1 MGADGTMVCP
11 FELKKSMKACRI
23 SALVIIIATLSR
35 LIFEVYRAIFVNP
48 VNGAKGNLFRPH
60 LQPDTGLRL
69 AFMKKIKYYYNT
81 NTLRY
86 EKLETPLRVK
96 LLRVFGFVAA
106 ALVTAA
112 LISYA
117 AFQFIGSP
125 REKILAQQNK
135 ALNDNYKELEEDLKS
150 IQQQMKELE
159 KRDNDVY
166 RAIFEAN
173 PVPDSARAKEL
184 EVKQEIAKVERI
196 QDHQLAASI
205 TNTLNNLKSRI
216 TAQKKSYEQVEDLVK
231 NKEQLLSHTPAIQPV
246 SNKDLSR
253 IASGFGSRIDPVY
266 KTVKFHYGLD
276 FAAPQGTPIYATAD
290 GTVTT
295 AGSTGNGY
303 GNHVIINHG
312 YGYETLYGHMVRVKA
327 RNGQVI
333 KRGEVIGWV
342 GSTGKS
348 TGPHC
353 HYEVH
358 KYGDKI
364 DPIYFFY
371 NDLTPAQFDLLLKK
385 AAASNQSL
393 D

>member
-1 MGADGTMVCP
+1 
-11 FELKKSMKACRI
+11 
-23 SALVIIIATLSR
+23 
-35 LIFEVYRAIFVNP
+35 
-48 VNGAKGNLFRPH
+48 
-60 LQPDTGLRL
+60 
-69 AFMKKIKYYYNT
+69 MKKIKYYYNT

-112 LISYA
+112 LISFA
-117 AFQFIGSP
+117 AFRFIGSP
-125 REKILAQQNK
+125 NEKLLAQQNK
-135 ALNDNYKELEEDLKS
+135 ALRENYKELEQDLHS
-150 IQQQMKELE
+150 LEQQMKELE
-159 KRDNDVY
+159 KRDNEVY

-173 PVPDSARAKEL
+173 PVPDSARAREI
-184 EVKQEIAKVERI
+184 ETQQEIAKVERI
-196 QDHQLAASI
+196 RDYQLAASI
-205 TNTLNNLKSRI
+205 RTTISNLESRI
-216 TAQKKSYEQVEDLVK
+216 AAQKKSYEEVNKLVE

-246 SNKDLSR
+246 ANKDLSR
-253 IASGFGSRIDPVY
+253 IASGYGSRIDPVY

-303 GNHVIINHG
+303 GNHVVIHHG
-312 YGYETLYGHMVRVKA
+312 YGYETLYGHMVRVKV
-327 RNGQVI
+327 RNGAAV

-358 KYGDKI
+358 KYGEKI

-371 NDLTPAQFDLLLKK
+371 NDLNPAQFDQLLKK

>member
-1 MGADGTMVCP
+1 
-11 FELKKSMKACRI
+11 
-23 SALVIIIATLSR
+23 
-35 LIFEVYRAIFVNP
+35 
-48 VNGAKGNLFRPH
+48 
-60 LQPDTGLRL
+60 
-69 AFMKKIKYYYNT
+69 MKKIKYYYNT

-96 LLRVFGFVAA
+96 LLRIFGFIAA
-106 ALVTAA
+106 ALVTAG
-112 LISYA
+112 LIAFA
-117 AFQFIGSP
+117 AFRFIGSP
-125 REKILAQQNK
+125 EERILRQQN
-135 ALNDNYKELEEDLKS
+135 ANLRENYRELRDHIRS
-150 IQQQMKELE
+150 IQQQMQELE

-173 PVPDSARAKEL
+173 PIPDSARAKEL
-184 EVKQEIAKVERI
+184 ANQLEIMSVERI
-196 QDHQLAASI
+196 KDNQLVAAI
-205 TNTLNNLKSRI
+205 DATLKNLTSRI
-216 TAQKKSYEQVEDLVK
+216 EAQKKSYDEVDKLVK

-246 SNKDLSR
+246 SNKDLNR
-253 IASGFGSRIDPVY
+253 IASGFGYRIDPVY
-266 KTVKFHYGLD
+266 KTTKFHAGLD

-290 GTVTT
+290 GTVST
-295 AGSTGNGY
+295 AGNTGNGY
-303 GNHVIINHG
+303 GNHVIINHS
-312 YGYETLYGHMVRVKA
+312 YGYETLYGHMVRIKV
-327 RNGQVI
+327 RNGQAV

-358 KYGDKI
+358 KYGQKI

-371 NDLTPAQFDLLLKK
+371 NDLTPEQFDLILKK

>member
-1 MGADGTMVCP
+1 
-11 FELKKSMKACRI
+11 
-23 SALVIIIATLSR
+23 
-35 LIFEVYRAIFVNP
+35 
-48 VNGAKGNLFRPH
+48 
-60 LQPDTGLRL
+60 
-69 AFMKKIKYYYNT
+69 MKKIKYYYNT

-96 LLRVFGFVAA
+96 LLRIFGFIAA

-112 LISYA
+112 LISYV

-125 REKILAQQNK
+125 REKILQQQN
-135 ALNDNYKELEEDLKS
+135 DDLKDVYRQLRDRIES
-150 IQQQMKELE
+150 LQQQMKELE

-173 PVPDSARAKEL
+173 PVPDSARAREL
-184 EVKQEIAKVERI
+184 ETKLEIETVRKLK
-196 QDHQLAASI
+196 DNQLAGSI
-205 TNTLNNLKSRI
+205 LNTLNTLTSRI
-216 TAQKKSYEQVEDLVK
+216 EAQKKSYDEVEGLVK
-231 NKEQLLSHTPAIQPV
+231 NKEQLLARTPAIQPV
-246 SNKDLSR
+246 SNKDLNR
-253 IASGFGSRIDPVY
+253 IASGFGYRIDPVY
-266 KTVKFHYGLD
+266 KTTKFHAGLD
-276 FAAPQGTPIYATAD
+276 FSAPQGTPIYATAD
-290 GTVTT
+290 GSVST
-295 AGSTGNGY
+295 AGNTGNGF

-312 YGYETLYGHMVRVKA
+312 FGYETLYAHMVRVKV
-327 RNGQVI
+327 RNGQAV

-358 KYGDKI
+358 KYGEKI

-371 NDLTPAQFDLLLKK
+371 NDLTPEQFDMILKK

>member
-1 MGADGTMVCP
+1 
-11 FELKKSMKACRI
+11 
-23 SALVIIIATLSR
+23 
-35 LIFEVYRAIFVNP
+35 
-48 VNGAKGNLFRPH
+48 
-60 LQPDTGLRL
+60 
-69 AFMKKIKYYYNT
+69 MKKIKYYYNT

-96 LLRVFGFVAA
+96 LLRVFGFIAA
-106 ALVTAA
+106 ALVTAG
-112 LISYA
+112 LISYV
-117 AFQFIGSP
+117 AFQFVGSP
-125 REKILAQQNK
+125 KERILQQQNK
-135 ALNDNYKELEEDLKS
+135 NLKDNYYELLDELES
-150 IQQQMKELE
+150 VQNQMKELE

-173 PVPDSARAKEL
+173 PIPDSARAKEL
-184 EVKQEIAKVERI
+184 ETKLEIAKVEKLR
-196 QDHQLAASI
+196 DHQLVSSI
-205 TNTLNNLKSRI
+205 NNTLNNLVSRI
-216 TAQKKSYEQVEDLVK
+216 AVQKKSYDEVDELVK
-231 NKEQLLSHTPAIQPV
+231 NKANLLARTPAIQPV
-246 SNKDLSR
+246 SNKDLNR
-253 IASGFGSRIDPVY
+253 VASGFGYRIDPVY
-266 KTVKFHYGLD
+266 KTTKFHAGLD
-276 FAAPQGTPIYATAD
+276 FSAPQGTPIYATAD

-295 AGSTGNGY
+295 AGNSGNGY

-327 RNGQVI
+327 RNGQAV

-358 KYGDKI
+358 KNGKEI

-371 NDLTPAQFDLLLKK
+371 NDLTPEQFDLLLKK
-385 AAASNQSL
+385 AAASNQSF

>member
-1 MGADGTMVCP
+1 
-11 FELKKSMKACRI
+11 
-23 SALVIIIATLSR
+23 
-35 LIFEVYRAIFVNP
+35 
-48 VNGAKGNLFRPH
+48 
-60 LQPDTGLRL
+60 
-69 AFMKKIKYYYNT
+69 MKKIKYYYNT
-81 NTLRY
+81 SSLRY

-96 LLRVFGFVAA
+96 LLRIFGFVAA
-106 ALVTAA
+106 ALVTAGI
-112 LISYA
+112 ISYL

-125 REKILAQQNK
+125 KEKILDQQNK
-135 ALNDNYKELEEDLKS
+135 ALKENYQDLEDELKS
-150 IQQQMKELE
+150 VQQQMRELE

-166 RAIFEAN
+166 RAIFEAT
-173 PVPDSARAKEL
+173 PIPDSARAKEL
-184 EVKQEIAKVERI
+184 EKKLEIATVEKLK
-196 QDHQLAASI
+196 DYQLAASI
-205 TNTLNNLKSRI
+205 TNTLNNLNSRI
-216 TAQKKSYEQVEDLVK
+216 KAQKKSYDEVDELVK

-253 IASGFGSRIDPVY
+253 IASGFGYRIDPVY
-266 KTVKFHYGLD
+266 KTTKFHAGLD

-295 AGSTGNGY
+295 AGNTGNGY
-303 GNHVIINHG
+303 GNHVVINHG
-312 YGYETLYGHMVRVKA
+312 YGYETLFGHMVRVKVNVGA
-327 RNGQVI
+327 MV

-358 KYGDKI
+358 KNGEKI

-371 NDLTPAQFDLLLKK
+371 NDLSPEQFDLLLKK
-385 AAASNQSL
+385 AAASNQSF

>member
-1 MGADGTMVCP
+1 
-11 FELKKSMKACRI
+11 
-23 SALVIIIATLSR
+23 
-35 LIFEVYRAIFVNP
+35 
-48 VNGAKGNLFRPH
+48 
-60 LQPDTGLRL
+60 
-69 AFMKKIKYYYNT
+69 MKKIKYYYNA

-96 LLRVFGFVAA
+96 LLRVFGFIAA
-106 ALVTAA
+106 ALVTAG
-112 LISYA
+112 LISFVA
-117 AFQFIGSP
+117 IRFIGSP
-125 REKILAQQNK
+125 QEKILAQQNK
-135 ALNDNYKELEEDLKS
+135 ALRDNYKDLEDELRS
-150 IQQQMKELE
+150 VQQQMKELE

-173 PVPDSARAKEL
+173 PIPDSARAKEL
-184 EVKQEIAKVERI
+184 ETKMEIAKVERI
-196 QDHQLAASI
+196 KDYQLVSSI
-205 TNTLNNLKSRI
+205 TNTLNDLNSRI
-216 TAQKKSYEQVEDLVK
+216 AAQKKSYDEVEELVK

-246 SNKDLSR
+246 SNKDLNR
-253 IASGFGSRIDPVY
+253 IASGFGYRIDPVY
-266 KTVKFHYGLD
+266 KTTKFHAGLD
-276 FAAPQGTPIYATAD
+276 FSAPQGTPIYATAD

-303 GNHVIINHG
+303 GNHVVINHG

-327 RNGQVI
+327 QNGQQV

-358 KYGDKI
+358 KNGEKI

-371 NDLTPAQFDLLLKK
+371 NDLSPEQFDMLLKK
-385 AAASNQSL
+385 AAASNQSF